1 MLLADFDDFPAKN
14 HGSLELAS
22 RVRAKSGS
30 AKHVEV
36 LFKRKYFSMSPEDG
50 EVSFADDTSP
60 GFRIAL
66 RETERTKERDWK
78 RKREREEGGREE
90 WRRRRERKREMNF
103 APANEKLFV
112 PLVLRR
118 VRLLWRLF
126 LFPLPPSS
134 PTPFLAQFFIRTT
147 KERKKERR
155 REGKKGRECVST
167 KLKFT
172 RSTDDVHTVIVF
184 H

>member
-66 RETERTKERDWK
+66 RETERTKEEVGK
-78 RKREREEGGREE
+78 ERERGGREE

-147 KERKKERR
+147 KERKKKRR
-155 REGKKGRECVST
+155 REGEKGRECVST